1 MLPNKVTASVVEYQT
16 ESSFNMSARIEK
28 TMNSISLF
36 NQKAETLNSYLV
48 DTLKLNTSNLANA
61 TEIFNKTLIESRTI
75 FWCGNGGSASESSH
89 LATELVGRFK
99 ENRISLP
106 SISLNADSTAL
117 TCIANDFGYDEI
129 YARQLQGLSKPGDL
143 LIVLSTSGNSRNIV
157 RVLEQARDSNVQT
170 IALLGKGGGSAAGM
184 ADIPI
189 VVPGSETAR
198 IQEVHLLIGHTLCE
212 LAEIALGF

>member
-1 MLPNKVTASVVEYQT
+1 
-16 ESSFNMSARIEK
+16 
-28 TMNSISLF
+28 MNSISLF
-36 NQKAETLNSYLV
+36 KQKADTLNTYLV
-48 DTLKLNTSNLANA
+48 DTLRINASNLANA
-61 TEIFNKTLIESRTI
+61 TEIFNKTLIESGTI

-99 ENRISLP
+99 ENRRSLP

-157 RVLEQARDSNVQT
+157 RALEQARDSNVQT
-170 IALLGKGGGSAAGM
+170 VAFLGKGGGSAAGI
-184 ADIPI
+184 ADISI

-212 LAEIALGF
+212 LAEMALGF

>member
-1 MLPNKVTASVVEYQT
+1 MKNA
-16 ESSFNMSARIEK
+16 
-28 TMNSISLF
+28 SLF
-36 NQKAETLNSYLV
+36 MQKAEILTSYLTE
-48 DTLKLNTSNLANA
+48 TLKGNEAQLDLATSL
-61 TEIFNKTLIESRTI
+61 FSKTLIEGNTI

-106 SISLNADSTAL
+106 SISLNADTTAI

-143 LIVLSTSGNSRNIV
+143 LLVLSTSGNSVNIV
-157 RVLEQARDSNVQT
+157 RALEQAKISKVHS
-170 IALLGKGGGSAAGM
+170 IALLGKGGGPARAL
-184 ADIPI
+184 AEIPI
-189 VVPGSETAR
+189 LVPGTETAR

>member
-1 MLPNKVTASVVEYQT
+1 MKNA
-16 ESSFNMSARIEK
+16 
-28 TMNSISLF
+28 SLF
-36 NQKAETLNSYLV
+36 MQKAEILTSYLTE
-48 DTLKLNTSNLANA
+48 TLKGNEVQLDLATSL
-61 TEIFNKTLIESRTI
+61 FSKTLIEGNTI

-106 SISLNADSTAL
+106 SISLNADTTAI

-143 LIVLSTSGNSRNIV
+143 LLVLSTSGNSVNIV
-157 RVLEQARDSNVQT
+157 RALEQAKISKVHS
-170 IALLGKGGGSAAGM
+170 IALLGKGGGPAM
-184 ADIPI
+184 ALAEIPI
-189 VVPGSETAR
+189 LVPGTETAR